1 MADPQALTRRLAVLA
16 RDIQSQD
23 DVLHATES
31 ICRAAV
37 EMIGQHG
44 FAAVTLVHR
53 AGTVE
58 TAAAT
63 SDVARRG
70 DALQYELREG
80 PCLDAAWHE
89 KQVYSGDLR
98 SESRWPTWGPRTAEE
113 LGVGSMLCT
122 RLFTNESTL
131 GALNLYSV
139 ELDAFTAEDQDRAQL
154 LAAHSAVAVA
164 SAQQVETLKIAIDHR
179 TTIGTS
185 IGIVMERFD
194 LDGDEAFLLL
204 RRLSSTANRKI
215 YDIASELVLTRRLPT
230 G

>member
-98 SESRWPTWGPRTAEE
+98 SESAGRPGGRAPPTSSGWAACCAPGCSRT
-113 LGVGSMLCT
+113 SPP
-122 RLFTNESTL
+122 
-131 GALNLYSV
+131 
-139 ELDAFTAEDQDRAQL
+139 
-154 LAAHSAVAVA
+154 SA
-164 SAQQVETLKIAIDHR
+164 R
-179 TTIGTS
+179 
-185 IGIVMERFD
+185 
-194 LDGDEAFLLL
+194 
-204 RRLSSTANRKI
+204 
-215 YDIASELVLTRRLPT
+215 
-230 G
+230 